1 MDNNYIK
8 VNQALWEAKTAVHV
22 TSDFYEQELFLQ
34 GKNTLQAIELAQ
46 LGDIDKK
53 TVLHLQCHFGQDSLS
68 LARMGATVTG
78 IDFSEKAI
86 QIANETAQ
94 RLSLNAQFICC
105 NVYDTLQHIREPFDI
120 VFTTYGVIGWL
131 EDLDAWAKVIA
142 GSLKRGGELHF
153 VEFHPVVW
161 MYDNDFTHIAYPY
174 FKDVPIIENESGTY
188 ANRQA
193 PIQLTSVSWNHGLAE
208 VVTALL
214 NNGLV
219 LTQFREFDYSP
230 YNCFNNMKQGENG
243 QYFIPRLE
251 KKIPMVYAIK
261 AVKK

>member
-1 MDNNYIK
+1 M
-8 VNQALWEAKTAVHV
+8 
-22 TSDFYEQELFLQ
+22 
-34 GKNTLQAIELAQ
+34 
-46 LGDIDKK
+46 
-53 TVLHLQCHFGQDSLS
+53 
-68 LARMGATVTG
+68 
-78 IDFSEKAI
+78 
-86 QIANETAQ
+86 
-94 RLSLNAQFICC
+94 
-105 NVYDTLQHIREPFDI
+105 
-120 VFTTYGVIGWL
+120 
-131 EDLDAWAKVIA
+131 
-142 GSLKRGGELHF
+142 
-153 VEFHPVVW
+153 
-161 MYDNDFTHIAYPY
+161 
-174 FKDVPIIENESGTY
+174 IENESGTY